1 MKDSSGQMQ
10 RSTLEV
16 DFVCNLGSKRYYL
29 QSTFRMPDTEKMEQE
44 KHSLKLIRD
53 SFRKIII
60 VGEKMKI
67 RRDENGI
74 VLMGIYEFLQETK
87 SLDL

>member
-10 RSTLEV
+10 RFTLEV

-74 VLMGIYEFLQETK
+74 VQIGIYEWL
-87 SLDL
+87 

>member
-1 MKDSSGQMQ
+1 M
-10 RSTLEV
+10 
-16 DFVCNLGSKRYYL
+16 

-74 VLMGIYEFLQETK
+74 VQIEIYEFL
-87 SLDL
+87 

>member
-67 RRDENGI
+67 RRDENGVVQI
-74 VLMGIYEFLQETK
+74 EIYEFL
-87 SLDL
+87 